1 MALKSSPTVS
11 ACDFPLFSNNS
22 FSFIPFLFSSSDS
35 HSPTKSIPLKA
46 SSG

>member
-11 ACDFPLFSNNS
+11 ACDFLLFSNNS
-22 FSFIPFLFSSSDS
+22 FSFIPFLFSSFGSP
-35 HSPTKSIPLKA
+35 SPTNSIPLKA